1 MNPITSS
8 HKFISLKA
16 TSSASNVFMK
26 ECWKW
31 FFHVPFTLLPARALS
46 LFVLE
51 EYYHLPVFMPW
62 SSLKEFPAYSNM
74 VTCHEKSSKE
84 EGKCWPIKKVNKKNE
99 SRNESS
105 MSDTEHKAALRTSHT
120 KTPNCCKNL
129 RYTIVKWTWHK
140 KYVLGNR
147 LDTSSHKLKHTQMIL
162 LQTANLLS
170 NSRPCEMMSAKS
182 KNDPLP
188 PYHMPM
194 CACEQ
199 NNATCVSI
207 SVCVFV
213 CEWECKKE
221 LASKITCIVQ
231 GGHPENIFERDG
243 ILEHSW
249 DRRLYRGK
257 EGL

>member
-99 SRNESS
+99 CQIQSNNRRRETIGSWMGRGGFPGVESS
-105 MSDTEHKAALRTSHT
+105 CGRHWR
-120 KTPNCCKNL
+120 
-129 RYTIVKWTWHK
+129 
-140 KYVLGNR
+140 G
-147 LDTSSHKLKHTQMIL
+147 
-162 LQTANLLS
+162 
-170 NSRPCEMMSAKS
+170 
-182 KNDPLP
+182 
-188 PYHMPM
+188 
-194 CACEQ
+194 
-199 NNATCVSI
+199 
-207 SVCVFV
+207 SVD
-213 CEWECKKE
+213 
-221 LASKITCIVQ
+221 L
-231 GGHPENIFERDG
+231 G
-243 ILEHSW
+243 ILSVKC
-249 DRRLYRGK
+249 RSQTIKKRQKIYTCNYNN
-257 EGL
+257 